1 MDFVIYLFVSNV
13 NEVVV
18 DDDIEELNSACGEE
32 ILSKGIY
39 EI

>member
-1 MDFVIYLFVSNV
+1 LFVFYA
-13 NEVVV
+13 NEVVVV
-18 DDDIEELNSACGEE
+18 DDDVMEPNSAYGEE